1 VGARFR
7 GDGPCWFPGYAA
19 SEPLP
24 TLPQILDG
32 EKPANTPPVRVD
44 FVPGSRMRYS
54 GGGVEIEQQL
64 MMDVTGKP
72 FPQFM
77 QETVF
82 RKIGM
87 HDSSYQQPLPAD
99 RAAHAA
105 TGTRENGQ
113 AVEGKWH
120 VYPEMAA
127 AGLWTT
133 PTDLAKFGIEIALS
147 KHGKANH
154 VLSESGAPRR
164 MHSVRC
170 C

>member
-1 VGARFR
+1 MSGKPYPVIASSAPRSISKSR
-7 GDGPCWFPGYAA
+7 KSPPFPQRIETCRI
-19 SEPLP
+19 EPSCSKRRSAE
-24 TLPQILDG
+24 I
-32 EKPANTPPVRVD
+32 
-44 FVPGSRMRYS
+44 FSSPGQSS
-54 GGGVEIEQQL
+54 CFSEQQL

-82 RKIGM
+82 KKIGM

-105 TGTRENGQ
+105 TGPRENGQ

-133 PTDLAKFGIEIALS
+133 PTDLAKFGIEIA
-147 KHGKANH
+147 
-154 VLSESGAPRR
+154 
-164 MHSVRC
+164 
-170 C
+170 